1 MRFVALLA
9 AAALGAV
16 AGCGPSGMSATPN
29 DGGAGASGG
38 MLTIKGSDTMVHLV
52 TAWAERYMTD
62 HPEAQIS
69 VTGGGSG
76 TGIAAMLNGTTGL
89 CMASRD
95 VKPKEHAQA
104 KERGVTFSEHVV
116 ARDAIAL
123 VVHPDNP
130 VKELSLDQLKGIFT
144 GAVDNWSQVGGP
156 DLAIQ
161 ALSRE
166 SNSGTY
172 VFFNEHVCK
181 KKDFGAR
188 VRLMP
193 SNAAIMQAAEQD
205 RGAIGYVGL
214 GYAQQGKA
222 GIVAVRGS
230 EDGPAVRPSAAT
242 VGDGSYGIAR
252 PLYLYGN
259 GTLRGLAE
267 QFVSFATSDAG
278 QAIVSEAGYVPLR

>member
-1 MRFVALLA
+1 MRINMTLGGL
-9 AAALGAV
+9 ALGALL
-16 AGCGPSGMSATPN
+16 GCGPSDMSAS
-29 DGGAGASGG
+29 GGSGSG

-52 TAWAERYMTD
+52 TAWAEAYMTA
-62 HPEAQIS
+62 HPESMIS

-95 VKPKEHAQA
+95 VKDKERTQAQ
-104 KERGVTFSEHVV
+104 ERGVSFSEHVV

-130 VKELSLDQLKGIFT
+130 VQELSLDQLKRIFT
-144 GAVDNWSQVGGP
+144 GAVENWSQLGGP

-172 VFFNEHVCK
+172 VFFNEHVCN

-188 VRLMP
+188 IRLMP

-214 GYAQQGKA
+214 GYAQKGKVGVVRVRTAA
-222 GIVAVRGS
+222 GAAAVA
-230 EDGPAVRPSAAT
+230 PSAAS

-252 PLYLYGN
+252 PLYLYSN
-259 GTLRGLAE
+259 GMPKGLAKAFTE
-267 QFVSFATSDAG
+267 FAQSPDG
-278 QAIVSEAGYVPLR
+278 QRIVSEAGYVPLK

>member
-1 MRFVALLA
+1 MRTNITLSGL
-9 AAALGAV
+9 ALGALL
-16 AGCGPSGMSATPN
+16 GCGPSQMS
-29 DGGAGASGG
+29 ASGG
-38 MLTIKGSDTMVHLV
+38 TGMLTLKGSDTMVHLV
-52 TAWAERYMTD
+52 TAWAEAYMTA
-62 HPEAQIS
+62 HPESMIA

-95 VKPKEHAQA
+95 VKDTERAQA
-104 KERGVTFSEHVV
+104 KERGVSFSEHVV

-123 VVHPDNP
+123 VVHPENP
-130 VKELSLDQLKGIFT
+130 VQELSLDQLKRIFT
-144 GAVDNWSQVGGP
+144 GAVENWSQLGGP
-156 DLAIQ
+156 DRAIQ

-181 KKDFGAR
+181 KQDFGAR
-188 VRLMP
+188 IRLMP

-214 GYAQQGKA
+214 GYAQQGT
-222 GIVAVRGS
+222 VAVVRVRTAES
-230 EDGPAVRPSAAT
+230 AAAVAPSAAT

-252 PLYLYGN
+252 PLYLYSN
-259 GTLRGLAE
+259 GAPKGLAKA
-267 QFVSFATSDAG
+267 FAEFAASADG
-278 QAIVSEAGYVPLR
+278 QRIVSETGYVPLK